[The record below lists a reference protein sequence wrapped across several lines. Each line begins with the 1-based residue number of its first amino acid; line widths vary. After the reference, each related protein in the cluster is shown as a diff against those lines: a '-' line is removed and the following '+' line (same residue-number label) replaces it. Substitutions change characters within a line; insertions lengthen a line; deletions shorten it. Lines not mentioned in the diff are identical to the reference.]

1 MSGLRYT
8 VHQQSDTVSDVAV
21 LDEGSGNWIPLDPA
35 GRYTIASSDYYA
47 RSGFYD
53 TLKNSRQLLYS
64 TGLVRDALANY
75 METTLEGIIPDSYAQ
90 PQGRITV
97 LDD

>member
-1 MSGLRYT
+1 M
-8 VHQQSDTVSDVAV
+8 SDVAV
-21 LDEGSGNWIPLDPA
+21 FDEGSGNWIPLDPA

-47 RSGFYD
+47 RGGFYD
-53 TLKNSRQLLYS
+53 TLKGSKQLAYS
-64 TGLVRDALANY
+64 TGLVRDALADY
-75 METTLEGIIPDSYAQ
+75 MEKNLGGVIPAIYAQ